1 MTSFIVSKIDFICC
15 LNKKVLRNFGQ
26 LIVQTRQT
34 SKRHLIDKYIQILNI
49 LEIRLYEVVTFA
61 FKHFHS
67 AFFPLKPWLFATVV
81 FVAHFRNT
89 HSFVLEMW
97 KWNERRGCL
106 VRLVIFSSYRALF
119 CSPGSLGESLIFF
132 ILILGASCCLL
143 WNCNSIKAAELLSG
157 SVPASPWKRKW
168 ERGRQGGHWP
178 QGLSP
183 TLSIFR
189 GITSLDCRIAAG
201 RSNNDIPSCGSVCG
215 PVHTYTPTL
224 TTGSSESP
232 PRLYF
237 PDTTVWLRELMW
249 ASTNR
254 LWFPGNTPTAAIH
267 AVLL

>member
-49 LEIRLYEVVTFA
+49 LEIRLYEVVTSP

-67 AFFPLKPWLFATVV
+67 ALFPLKPWLFATVV

-119 CSPGSLGESLIFF
+119 CSPGSLGESLIFSF
-132 ILILGASCCLL
+132 SS
-143 WNCNSIKAAELLSG
+143 W
-157 SVPASPWKRKW
+157 VPAAVYFETVILSRPQSSSQVQCQPHHEKES
-168 ERGRQGGHWP
+168 EREGGKEVT
-178 QGLSP
+178 GLKDFHP
-183 TLSIFR
+183 H
-189 GITSLDCRIAAG
+189 C
-201 RSNNDIPSCGSVCG
+201 
-215 PVHTYTPTL
+215 
-224 TTGSSESP
+224 
-232 PRLYF
+232 LYSG
-237 PDTTVWLRELMW
+237 E
-249 ASTNR
+249 
-254 LWFPGNTPTAAIH
+254 
-267 AVLL
+267 